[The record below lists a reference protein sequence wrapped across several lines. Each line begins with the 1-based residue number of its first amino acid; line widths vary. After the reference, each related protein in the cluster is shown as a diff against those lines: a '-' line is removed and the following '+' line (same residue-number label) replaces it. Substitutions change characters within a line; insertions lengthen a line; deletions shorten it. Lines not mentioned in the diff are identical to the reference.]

1 MVGIYKTEIEQNKI
15 EIDEELNYNTTKKLR
30 RRTIT
35 TTIQSVRT
43 KVETKDTDKE
53 EIIPEA

>member
-15 EIDEELNYNTTKKLR
+15 EIDEELNYNTTKKLK

-35 TTIQSVRT
+35 TTTTTHSVMT
-43 KVETKDTDKE
+43 NL
-53 EIIPEA
+53 

>member
-15 EIDEELNYNTTKKLR
+15 EIDEELNYNTTKKLK

-35 TTIQSVRT
+35 TTTTHSVMT
-43 KVETKDTDKE
+43 NL
-53 EIIPEA
+53 